1 MGVPNQD
8 LGLRERK
15 KIQTRETIQREAYR
29 LFDENGYANTT
40 VEQIADAAEVS
51 PSTFFRYFPSKELV
65 LMADDL
71 DRVTIDALA
80 RQPADLSPLQAFRRA
95 FDITMKTVSEDNWQL
110 ERTRQRLVFSI
121 PELKAAQFDAYGRII
136 RLLADAE
143 CQRTGR
149 VGDDFEVRIFFGV
162 LAGALMAVI
171 DRTPGDI
178 GQLYRALDFIEA
190 GMPLGAGATGSDS

>member
-1 MGVPNQD
+1 MGVTVRN

-15 KIQTRETIQREAYR
+15 KLQTKETIQREAYR
-29 LFDENGYANTT
+29 LFDEQGYANTT
-40 VEQIADAAEVS
+40 VEQIAEAAEVS

-71 DRVTIDALA
+71 DRVTVEALA
-80 RQPADLSPLQAFRRA
+80 RLPADLSPLQAFRRA
-95 FDITMKTVSEDNWQL
+95 FDLTMKVVSNDGWEL

-136 RLLADAE
+136 RLLSEAE

-149 VGDDFEVRIFFGV
+149 EGDDFEVRVFFGV

-171 DRTPGDI
+171 DHSPGAVD
-178 GQLYRALDFIEA
+178 QMYRALDFIEA
-190 GMPLGAGATGSDS
+190 GMPL

>member
-1 MGVPNQD
+1 MGATIHP

-15 KIQTRETIQREAYR
+15 KIRTKETIQREAYR

-40 VEQIADAAEVS
+40 VEQIAEAAEVS

-71 DRVTIDALA
+71 DRVTIEALA
-80 RQPADLSPLQAFRRA
+80 RQPAHLTPLQAFRRA

-121 PELKAAQFDAYGRII
+121 PELKATQFDAYGRII
-136 RLLADAE
+136 RLLAEAE

-149 VGDDFEVRIFFGV
+149 VGDDFEVRVFFGV

-171 DRTPGDI
+171 DRSPGEVD
-178 GQLYRALDFIEA
+178 QLYRALDFIEA
-190 GMPLGAGATGSDS
+190 GMPLGATNGES

>member
-1 MGVPNQD
+1 MGVSIQS

-29 LFDENGYANTT
+29 LFEERGYANTT
-40 VEQIADAAEVS
+40 VEQIAEASEVS
-51 PSTFFRYFPSKELV
+51 ASTFFRYFPSKELV

-71 DRVTIDALA
+71 DRVTVEVLA

-95 FDITMKTVSEDNWQL
+95 FDITMKTVSQDNWEL

-121 PELKAAQFDAYGRII
+121 PELKASQFDAYRRII
-136 RLLADAE
+136 RLLAEAE
-143 CQRTGR
+143 CQRSGR
-149 VGDDFEVRIFFGV
+149 DGDEFEVRVFFGV

-171 DRTPGDI
+171 DRAPGAVD
-178 GQLYRALDFIEA
+178 QLYRALDFIEA
-190 GMPLGAGATGSDS
+190 GMPLQ

>member
-1 MGVPNQD
+1 MGARIRS

-29 LFDENGYANTT
+29 LFEQNGYDNTT

-71 DRVTIDALA
+71 DRVTVEALA
-80 RQPADLSPLQAFRRA
+80 HQPADLTPLQAFRRA
-95 FDITMKTVSEDNWQL
+95 FDITMKTVSEDNWEL

-121 PELKAAQFDAYGRII
+121 PELKAAQFDAYRRII
-136 RLLADAE
+136 RLLAEAE
-143 CQRTGR
+143 CQRSGR
-149 VGDDFEVRIFFGV
+149 EGDDFEVRIFFGV

-171 DRTPGDI
+171 DRSPGAID
-178 GQLYRALDFIEA
+178 QLYRALDFIEA
-190 GMPLGAGATGSDS
+190 GMPLGAPGSEF

>member
-1 MGVPNQD
+1 MGVTNQGP
-8 LGLRERK
+8 GLRERK
-15 KIQTRETIQREAYR
+15 KLRTRETIQREAYR

-40 VEQIADAAEVS
+40 IEQIAEAAEVS
-51 PSTFFRYFPSKELV
+51 PSTFFRYFPSKESV

-71 DRVTIDALA
+71 DRVTIEALA

-95 FDITMKTVSEDNWQL
+95 FDITMVTVSEDDWEL

-136 RLLADAE
+136 RLLAEAE

-149 VGDDFEVRIFFGV
+149 VGDDFEVRIFFGAI
-162 LAGALMAVI
+162 AGALMAVI
-171 DRTPGDI
+171 DRTPGAID
-178 GQLYRALDFIEA
+178 QLYRALDFIEA
-190 GMPLGAGATGSDS
+190 GMPLQ

>member
-1 MGVPNQD
+1 MGVGVQN

-15 KIQTRETIQREAYR
+15 KLRTKETIQREAYR
-29 LFDENGYANTT
+29 LFEEQGYANTT

-71 DRVTIDALA
+71 DRVTVEALA
-80 RQPADLSPLQAFRRA
+80 RQPADLTPLQAFRRA
-95 FDITMKTVSEDNWQL
+95 FDMTMKIVSNDGWEL

-121 PELKAAQFDAYGRII
+121 PELKATQFDAYGRII
-136 RLLADAE
+136 RLLSEAE

-149 VGDDFEVRIFFGV
+149 EGDDFEVRVFFGV

-171 DRTPGDI
+171 DHSPGAID
-178 GQLYRALDFIEA
+178 LMYRALDFIEA
-190 GMPLGAGATGSDS
+190 GMPL

>member
-15 KIQTRETIQREAYR
+15 KIRTKETIQREAYR
-29 LFDENGYANTT
+29 LFDQHGYANTT
-40 VEQIADAAEVS
+40 VEQIAEAAEVS
-51 PSTFFRYFPSKELV
+51 PSTFFRYFASKELV

-71 DRVTIDALA
+71 DRVTVEALIQ
-80 RQPADLSPLQAFRRA
+80 QPADLSPLQAFRRA
-95 FDITMKTVSEDNWQL
+95 FDVTMTTVSTDEWEL

-136 RLLADAE
+136 RVLAEAE
-143 CQRTGR
+143 CQRTGLD
-149 VGDDFEVRIFFGV
+149 GDDFEVRVFFGV

-171 DRTPGDI
+171 DRTPGAVD
-178 GQLYRALDFIEA
+178 QMYRALDFIEA
-190 GMPLGAGATGSDS
+190 DMPAWLTASP

>member
-1 MGVPNQD
+1 MARMGVTIQG

-15 KIQTRETIQREAYR
+15 KIQTKETIQREAYR
-29 LFDENGYANTT
+29 LFEEHGYANTT
-40 VEQIADAAEVS
+40 VEQIAEAAEVS

-95 FDITMKTVSEDNWQL
+95 FDITMTTVSTDGWEL

-121 PELKAAQFDAYGRII
+121 PELKAAQFDAYSRIM
-136 RLLADAE
+136 RLLSEAE
-143 CQRTGR
+143 CRRTGR
-149 VGDDFEVRIFFGV
+149 DGDDFEVRVFFGV
-162 LAGALMAVI
+162 IAGALMAVI
-171 DRTPGDI
+171 DHSPGAVD
-178 GQLYRALDFIEA
+178 QLYRALDFIEA
-190 GMPLGAGATGSDS
+190 GMPL

>member
-15 KIQTRETIQREAYR
+15 KIQTREAIQREAYR

-80 RQPADLSPLQAFRRA
+80 RQPADLSSLQAFRRA
-95 FDITMKTVSEDNWQL
+95 FEITMKTVSEDNWEL

-121 PELKAAQFDAYGRII
+121 PELKATQFDAYHRII
-136 RLLADAE
+136 RLLAEAD
-143 CQRTGR
+143 CKRLGR
-149 VGDDFEVRIFFGV
+149 DTDDFEVRVFFGV

-171 DRTPGDI
+171 DLAPGAVD
-178 GQLYRALDFIEA
+178 QMYRALDFIEA
-190 GMPLGAGATGSDS
+190 GMPLGATVSDS

>member
-1 MGVPNQD
+1 MGATIHP

-15 KIQTRETIQREAYR
+15 KIRTKETIQREAYR

-40 VEQIADAAEVS
+40 VEQIAEAAEVS

-71 DRVTIDALA
+71 DRVTIEALA
-80 RQPADLSPLQAFRRA
+80 RQPADLTPLQAFRRA

-121 PELKAAQFDAYGRII
+121 PELKATQFDAYGRII
-136 RLLADAE
+136 RLLAEAE

-149 VGDDFEVRIFFGV
+149 VGDDFEVRVFFGV

-171 DRTPGDI
+171 DRSPGEVD
-178 GQLYRALDFIEA
+178 QLYRALEFIES
-190 GMPLGAGATGSDS
+190 GMPLGATGSDS

>member
-1 MGVPNQD
+1 MGATIHP

-15 KIQTRETIQREAYR
+15 KIRTKETIQREAYR

-40 VEQIADAAEVS
+40 VEQIAEAAEVS

-71 DRVTIDALA
+71 DRVTIEALA
-80 RQPADLSPLQAFRRA
+80 RQPIDLTPLQAFRRA
-95 FDITMKTVSEDNWQL
+95 FDITMVTVWEREWEL
-110 ERTRQRLVFSI
+110 ERARQRLVFSI

-136 RLLADAE
+136 RLLAEAE

-149 VGDDFEVRIFFGV
+149 VGDDFEVRVFFGV
-162 LAGALMAVI
+162 IAGALMAVI
-171 DRTPGDI
+171 DRSPGEVH
-178 GQLYRALDFIEA
+178 QLYRALDFIES
-190 GMPLGAGATGSDS
+190 GMPLQ

>member
-1 MGVPNQD
+1 MGVSIQG

-15 KIQTRETIQREAYR
+15 KIQTKETIQREAYR
-29 LFDENGYANTT
+29 LFEEQGYANTT

-71 DRVTIDALA
+71 DRVTVEALS
-80 RQPADLSPLQAFRRA
+80 RQPADLSPLQAFRSA
-95 FDITMKTVSEDNWQL
+95 FDITMKIVSNDGWEL

-136 RLLADAE
+136 RLLSEAE

-149 VGDDFEVRIFFGV
+149 EGDDFEVRVFFGV

-171 DRTPGDI
+171 DRSPGAVD
-178 GQLYRALDFIEA
+178 QLYRALDFIEA
-190 GMPLGAGATGSDS
+190 GMPL

>member
-1 MGVPNQD
+1 MGVSIQG

-15 KIQTRETIQREAYR
+15 KIQTKETIQREAYR
-29 LFDENGYANTT
+29 LFEEQGYANTT

-71 DRVTIDALA
+71 DRVTVEALS
-80 RQPADLSPLQAFRRA
+80 RQPADLSPLQAFRSA
-95 FDITMKTVSEDNWQL
+95 FDITMKIVSNDGWEL

-136 RLLADAE
+136 RLLSEAE

-149 VGDDFEVRIFFGV
+149 EGDDFEVRVFFGV

-171 DRTPGDI
+171 DHSPGAVD
-178 GQLYRALDFIEA
+178 QLYRALDFIEA
-190 GMPLGAGATGSDS
+190 GMPL

>member
-1 MGVPNQD
+1 MGATIQS

-15 KIQTRETIQREAYR
+15 KIMTRETIQREAYR

-40 VEQIADAAEVS
+40 VEQIAEAAEVS
-51 PSTFFRYFPSKELV
+51 PSTFFQYFPSKELV

-71 DRVTIDALA
+71 DRVTVEALA
-80 RQPADLSPLQAFRRA
+80 RQPADLSPLRAFRRA
-95 FDITMKTVSEDNWQL
+95 FDITMATVSEDEWEL

-136 RLLADAE
+136 RLLAEAE

-149 VGDDFEVRIFFGV
+149 AGDDFEVRVFFGV
-162 LAGALMAVI
+162 IAGALMAVI
-171 DRTPGDI
+171 DRSPGAVD
-178 GQLYRALDFIEA
+178 QLYRALDFIEA
-190 GMPLGAGATGSDS
+190 GMPLT

>member
-1 MGVPNQD
+1 MGATIHP

-15 KIQTRETIQREAYR
+15 KIRTKETIQREAYR

-40 VEQIADAAEVS
+40 VEQIAEAAEVS

-71 DRVTIDALA
+71 DRVTIEALA
-80 RQPADLSPLQAFRRA
+80 RQPIDLTPLQAFRRA
-95 FDITMKTVSEDNWQL
+95 FDITMVTVSEREWEL
-110 ERTRQRLVFSI
+110 ERARQRLVFSI

-136 RLLADAE
+136 RLLAEAE

-149 VGDDFEVRIFFGV
+149 VGDDFEVRVFFGV
-162 LAGALMAVI
+162 IAGALMAVI
-171 DRTPGDI
+171 DRSPGEVH
-178 GQLYRALDFIEA
+178 QLYRALDFIES
-190 GMPLGAGATGSDS
+190 GMPLQ

>member
-1 MGVPNQD
+1 MGATIHP

-15 KIQTRETIQREAYR
+15 KIRTKETIQREAYR

-40 VEQIADAAEVS
+40 VEQIAEAAEVS

-71 DRVTIDALA
+71 DRVTIEALA
-80 RQPADLSPLQAFRRA
+80 RQPIDLTPLQAFRRA
-95 FDITMKTVSEDNWQL
+95 FDITMVTVSEREWEL
-110 ERTRQRLVFSI
+110 ERARQRLVFSI

-136 RLLADAE
+136 RLLAEAE

-149 VGDDFEVRIFFGV
+149 GGDDFEVRVFFGV
-162 LAGALMAVI
+162 IAGALMAVI
-171 DRTPGDI
+171 DRSPGEVH
-178 GQLYRALDFIEA
+178 QLYRALDFIES
-190 GMPLGAGATGSDS
+190 GMPLQ

>member
-1 MGVPNQD
+1 MGVTKQA

-15 KIQTRETIQREAYR
+15 KIQTIETIKREAYR
-29 LFDENGYANTT
+29 LFEENGYANTT
-40 VEQIADAAEVS
+40 VEQITEAAEIS

-80 RQPADLSPLQAFRRA
+80 RQPAELSTLHAFRRA
-95 FDITMKTVSEDNWQL
+95 FDSTMKTVSQDNWEL
-110 ERTRQRLVFSI
+110 ERTRQRLVFAI
-121 PELKAAQFDAYGRII
+121 PELKAVQFDAYHRII
-136 RLLADAE
+136 RLLAEAD

-149 VGDDFEVRIFFGV
+149 KGDDFEVRVFFGA

-178 GQLYRALDFIEA
+178 EQLYRALDFIEA
-190 GMPLGAGATGSDS
+190 GMPLGSAGSDS

>member
-1 MGVPNQD
+1 MGVTVQG

-15 KIQTRETIQREAYR
+15 KIQTKQTIQREAYR
-29 LFDENGYANTT
+29 LFDEHGYANTT
-40 VEQIADAAEVS
+40 VEQIAEAAEVS

-80 RQPADLSPLQAFRRA
+80 RQPADLSPMQAFRRA
-95 FDITMKTVSEDNWQL
+95 FDITMTTVSTDGWEL

-136 RLLADAE
+136 RLLSEAE

-149 VGDDFEVRIFFGV
+149 DGDDFEVRVFFGV

-171 DRTPGDI
+171 DHSPGAVD
-178 GQLYRALDFIEA
+178 QLYRALDFIEA
-190 GMPLGAGATGSDS
+190 GMPL